1 MATRAVLDLRRW
13 RRISGKREEKMAE
26 ITPDVYSAAKVKKAK
41 KEAKKIRRELGGVLI
56 VLARLEKKQVE
67 LNITNPDLDAALV
80 SWRESLRERVKLLKA
95 TAEKIEQLPEVIASC
110 QK

>member
-1 MATRAVLDLRRW
+1 METPTALELQGWRQTSRKHRR
-13 RRISGKREEKMAE
+13 KKLVE
-26 ITPDVYSAAKVKKAK
+26 IKPDASQTAKLKKAK
-41 KEAKKIRRELGGVLI
+41 KEAKAIRTELGGVLI

-80 SWRESLRERVKLLKA
+80 SWRESLCERVKLLKA
-95 TAEKIEQLPEVIASC
+95 TAEKIEQLPERRD